1 MVKLKKLIAGSL
13 IAVSVLA
20 ITPIGASAVWKNDS
34 TGWWYTEGDS
44 YSTGWKK
51 IEGKWYY
58 FYASGYMAKSTVID
72 GYILSNNGDWTGL
85 ETKSDKISV
94 SYPSNWTKM
103 TLKGDDIYYLDNQ
116 GTNVNLVIDGM
127 EGYSE
132 EVYFNSA
139 ETYIKNRSDINN
151 LQIKERQFNNNKALT
166 LNYFH
171 NLKGID
177 VQVEQVIICNSNKA
191 YLFTLMQRGKISDEN
206 MASFESMLN
215 TIKFAY

>member
-20 ITPIGASAVWKNDS
+20 ITPISASAEWKNDS
-34 TGWWYTEGDS
+34 TGWWYTEGGS

-58 FYASGYMAKSTVID
+58 FYASGYMAKNTVID
-72 GYILSNNGDWTGL
+72 GYVLSNNGDWTGL

-94 SYPSNWTKM
+94 SYPSNWTKT
-103 TLKGDDIYYLDNQ
+103 TLKGADIYYLDNQ

-151 LQIKERQFNNNKALT
+151 LQIKERKFNNNNVLT
-166 LNYFH
+166 LNYSYNF
-171 NLKGID
+171 KGMD
-177 VQVEQVIICNSNKA
+177 VQVEQAIICNSNKA

-206 MASFESMLN
+206 MTSFESMLN

>member
-20 ITPIGASAVWKNDS
+20 ITPISASAEWKNDS
-34 TGWWYTEGDS
+34 TGWWYTEGGS

-58 FYASGYMAKSTVID
+58 FYASGYMAKNTVID

-94 SYPSNWTKM
+94 SYPSNWTKT

-151 LQIKERQFNNNKALT
+151 LQIKERKFNNNNALT

-171 NLKGID
+171 NINGMD
-177 VQVEQVIICNSNKA
+177 VQVEQVMICNSNKA

-206 MASFESMLN
+206 MTSFESMLN